1 MEHGARP
8 GSEDEL
14 DQRWVTQEMEHGARP
29 GTEEEEELV
38 PLVVKRHTESDSP
51 SSVEE
56 EEDVGMPIVAEE
68 DPLPAPPPLPA
79 TPPGVP
85 VPYPNTG
92 IEHDDSGHMIF
103 DDFGA

>member
-1 MEHGARP
+1 MQNDPRANAFQTAFDQEMEHGARS

-38 PLVVKRHTESDSP
+38 QMVTEKD
-51 SSVEE
+51 
-56 EEDVGMPIVAEE
+56 
-68 DPLPAPPPLPA
+68 APPPR
-79 TPPGVP
+79 PPSGPVP
-85 VPYPNTG
+85 TPYPNFG
-92 IEHDDSGHMIF
+92 VEHDGSGQMIF